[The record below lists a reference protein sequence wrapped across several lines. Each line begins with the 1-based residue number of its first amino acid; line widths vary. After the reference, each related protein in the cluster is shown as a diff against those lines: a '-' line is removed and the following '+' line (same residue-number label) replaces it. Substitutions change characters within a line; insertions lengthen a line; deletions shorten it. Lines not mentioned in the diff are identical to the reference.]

1 MFYIFTIESI
11 ANIVI
16 TIDSIVIMQKNMTNK
31 FRSGCPISSTLDV
44 VGDKWSLL
52 IIRDM
57 LISHKKTFK
66 EISDSDERIAP
77 SILSARLKLLES
89 IHLIFKTKTSENK
102 KENIYLLTDKGVEL
116 TPIIIE
122 LTLWGDKWMR
132 EFNQIDT
139 IDGLNTDKSV
149 ITATIQDNYA
159 AMVVGFK

>member
-1 MFYIFTIESI
+1 
-11 ANIVI
+11 
-16 TIDSIVIMQKNMTNK
+16 MTNR
-31 FRSGCPISSTLDV
+31 FRSGCPISSTLDI

-57 LISHKKTFK
+57 LIKHKKTFK
-66 EISDSDERIAP
+66 DISDSDERIAP

-89 IHLIFKTKTSENK
+89 IHLIFKTKTAENK

-116 TPIIIE
+116 TTIIIE
-122 LTLWGDKWMR
+122 FTLWGDKWMR

-149 ITATIQDNYA
+149 ITATIQDNYKN
-159 AMVVGFK
+159 MVTEYR

>member
-1 MFYIFTIESI
+1 MI
-11 ANIVI
+11 
-16 TIDSIVIMQKNMTNK
+16 NK

-57 LISHKKTFK
+57 LIKHKKTFK

-89 IHLIFKTKTSENK
+89 YKLITKRKFPENK
-102 KENIYLLTDKGVEL
+102 KENIYLLTDKGIDF

-122 LTLWGDKWMR
+122 FSLWGDSNMR
-132 EFNQIDT
+132 EFNEIDIIDGLKADKSMIIDT
-139 IDGLNTDKSV
+139 IQN
-149 ITATIQDNYA
+149 NYNS
-159 AMVVGFK
+159 MLLQLG